1 MHYWHWFDIASA
13 WIGGVGAIVLSV
25 LLFATNRLRSD
36 PSRSRWHDWVWLS
49 WIGTA
54 AYLLHNFEE
63 YGIDLLGTFHAFP
76 GMICAQPGLPPYPNC
91 PIPPVFFLAVNVT
104 AFWVAAPIAAL
115 LSRRHPLVGL
125 SIYGIIIINALVHMA
140 AALGGS
146 FGGGFFTSLLFVVL
160 AVWVIRAC
168 FGPGRMS
175 YGALALLVA
184 GGIIVHM
191 VLAAPLVLFVNFGL
205 SATVVVLLQLMNP
218 FLLMLILWL
227 GERWRDG
234 VLISRTRG
242 PTDLGRARMGA

>member
-1 MHYWHWFDIASA
+1 MHYWHWFDIAFP
-13 WIGGVGAIVLSV
+13 WIGGVGAIVLLV
-25 LLFATNRLRSD
+25 LLFATDRLRSD

-49 WIGTA
+49 WLGMA

-63 YGIDLLGTFHAFP
+63 YGIDLFGTFHAFP
-76 GMICAQPGLPPYPNC
+76 GMICTQLGLPPYPIC

-115 LSRRHPLVGL
+115 LSPRHPLVGL
-125 SIYGIIIINALVHMA
+125 SIYSIIIINALIHMA
-140 AALGGS
+140 AALGGN
-146 FGGGFFTSLLFVVL
+146 FGGGFFTSLLFVAL
-160 AVWVIRAC
+160 AVWIIRAC

-184 GGIIVHM
+184 GGIIVHV
-191 VLAAPLVLFVNFGL
+191 VLAAPLLLFLYFGL
-205 SATVVVLLQLMNP
+205 STTVVVLLQLVNP

-234 VLISRTRG
+234 ALISNPRNQLTSGAART
-242 PTDLGRARMGA
+242 